1 MLLFSFESFSQLT
14 GTDYLT
20 KPARVISWQ
29 VNVEGKTTVPDAQ
42 TTTDKIKTYKYFD
55 GFGRLL
61 QDIIEGAT
69 PAGKDLIQ
77 LYSYD
82 GFGRQTKSYL
92 PFEYT
97 SVSTGEPYQDRATA
111 ISNQASYYTTGTTA
125 GKIPYDA
132 KPWVQS
138 GVEESPL
145 QRLLKQGSVGN
156 GFQTDEHYKT
166 VNYRASVSGDNV
178 KKWAPDGSSAS
189 TYSANELQVSEGTDE
204 ASATIAVFTDKM
216 GRMVL
221 KRQQV
226 TSTPTWLDTYYIYD
240 LLGNLAWVVPPKA
253 VAKLS
258 SIGGTWNV
266 TSVPNLVFS
275 YVYDYK
281 NRVIEKKVPGAEVV
295 YIIYDPL
302 DRVVLVQ
309 SGNLR
314 SSNKWLYSKYDASG
328 RVITEGVYTDA
339 THTTRSGMQS
349 YVDGL
354 SCYGSS
360 STTYYEARTTGTA
373 SYYTNSCFPTSG
385 TEERLYYYYDD
396 YDTDN
401 DGSADFAYSS
411 QGLSGEGPVTALT
424 RGMPTAINK
433 RIIGA
438 SNWLRS
444 VSFYDKRLN
453 PLQVKSDNQLRALL
467 QDHTTTVID
476 FAGRLNIK
484 NEYHSTSSTANITV
498 RADYS
503 YDVMKR
509 LTEVGQVI
517 NSSSRVIVAR
527 YEYNALGSLVD
538 KKLHSTNGTSY
549 LQSVDY
555 RYNIRGQLTSI
566 NNSTLTSD
574 GGTTNDES
582 NDLWGMDLLY
592 EQQEYCA
599 PGSCDVEVINNTANW
614 TGRISAVKWKASVSG
629 GNTDQRAYVFSYDL
643 AGRMSAAKY
652 IAYNNSTTGWTKHP
666 NGYNEEVSY
675 DENGNIATMLRK
687 AVITASVTT
696 IDSMS
701 YDYGTA
707 ADNNQLLNM
716 TESGS
721 NSYGYRN
728 FTSNSSGYSYD
739 NNGNLTADAK
749 KGTTITYN
757 ELNKPVRITD
767 TSTSKYVEYGYDAAG
782 VRLSKTVYDG
792 STTKTYN
799 YIAGQFYDENNA
811 LSYFSMA
818 EGRVRNASGTFIYE
832 YFITDHQGNVRVSF
846 EDNGSGTAV
855 VRQENSYYPFG
866 MAMPGNTIPSSPN
879 KHLYNAGSE
888 LQDEFSGIIDYYS
901 TFFREYDPVLG
912 RFNGVDPQASATMEL
927 SIYHYSFN
935 DPVNFNDPMG
945 DKAAA
950 PTTNAGDLLQILL
963 SGNINLLEINEYVW
977 WTQMTFTFGGDG
989 QIHGVA
995 IYDNYGGG

>member
-1 MLLFSFESFSQLT
+1 M
-14 GTDYLT
+14 
-20 KPARVISWQ
+20 I
-29 VNVEGKTTVPDAQ
+29 
-42 TTTDKIKTYKYFD
+42 
-55 GFGRLL
+55 
-61 QDIIEGAT
+61 
-69 PAGKDLIQ
+69 
-77 LYSYD
+77 
-82 GFGRQTKSYL
+82 
-92 PFEYT
+92 
-97 SVSTGEPYQDRATA
+97 
-111 ISNQASYYTTGTTA
+111 
-125 GKIPYDA
+125 
-132 KPWVQS
+132 
-138 GVEESPL
+138 
-145 QRLLKQGSVGN
+145 
-156 GFQTDEHYKT
+156 
-166 VNYRASVSGDNV
+166 
-178 KKWAPDGSSAS
+178 
-189 TYSANELQVSEGTDE
+189 
-204 ASATIAVFTDKM
+204 
-216 GRMVL
+216 
-221 KRQQV
+221 
-226 TSTPTWLDTYYIYD
+226 
-240 LLGNLAWVVPPKA
+240 
-253 VAKLS
+253 
-258 SIGGTWNV
+258 
-266 TSVPNLVFS
+266 
-275 YVYDYK
+275 
-281 NRVIEKKVPGAEVV
+281 

-314 SSNKWLYSKYDASG
+314 SSDKWLYSKYDASG

-360 STTYYEARTTGTA
+360 STTYYEARTTGTS
-373 SYYTNSCFPTSG
+373 SYYTNSCFPASG

-396 YDTDN
+396 YDTNN

-411 QGLSGEGPVTALT
+411 QGLSGEGPVTDKT
-424 RGMPTAINK
+424 RGLPTAINK
-433 RIIGA
+433 RIIGT
-438 SNWLRS
+438 SNWLRT

-453 PLQVKSDNQLRALL
+453 PLQVQSDNQLRALL

-484 NEYHSTSSTANITV
+484 NEYNSTSSTANITV

-503 YDVMKR
+503 YDGMKR

-517 NSSSRVIVAR
+517 NGSSRVIVAR

-538 KKLHSTNGTSY
+538 KKLHSTNGITY

-574 GGTTNDES
+574 GGATNDDS

-592 EQQEYCA
+592 EQQEYCN
-599 PGSCDVEVINNTANW
+599 PGSCDVEVINNTSNW

-643 AGRMSAAKY
+643 AGRMTTATYK
-652 IAYNNSTTGWTKHP
+652 AYNNSTTGWTKHP

-687 AVITASVTT
+687 AVIAGSVTT
-696 IDSMS
+696 IDNMT
-701 YDYGTA
+701 YDYGSA
-707 ADNNQLLNM
+707 ADNNKLLNM
-716 TESGS
+716 TETGS

-728 FTSNSSGYSYD
+728 FTSNSTGYSYD
-739 NNGNLTADAK
+739 NNGNLTADDK

-757 ELNKPVRITD
+757 ELNKPVRITQ
-767 TSTSKYVEYGYDAAG
+767 TSTGKYVEYGYDAAG
-782 VRLSKTVYDG
+782 VRLSKTVNDG

-799 YIAGQFYDENNA
+799 YIAGLFYDENNA

-818 EGRVRNASGTFIYE
+818 EGRVRNASGTFTYE

-866 MAMPGNTIPSSPN
+866 LAMPGNTIPSSPN
-879 KHLYNAGSE
+879 NHLYNAGSE

-912 RFNGVDPQASATMEL
+912 RFNGVDPQATATMEL
-927 SIYHYSFN
+927 SIYHYSGN

-945 DKAAA
+945 DLKAASDVNGLLNYLLNINVNSLNG
-950 PTTNAGDLLQILL
+950 PDIISFSFGEYGYVNGIYSFETTVGGGGSSYDLEHEVIELSREGKYKDAYFRIINYYSIVFGISQGKYRIITSGIDYGHSTRLADPSDKDKYNTEEVIVSLSSMVLDWLIPENKATQLRNAEGKEELLSYLNHLSFGDVIRQLYHETVVHVLDLLGRNEFGKRPEEQAEREFRGYYQMWAI
-963 SGNINLLEINEYVW
+963 SGLKEV
-977 WTQMTFTFGGDG
+977 
-989 QIHGVA
+989 
-995 IYDNYGGG
+995 GGGLKFYNWKNAALGSDPRKGAYFKMSVAKQNYYKRQWNEMMGFLITNYFKYIINN

>member
-1 MLLFSFESFSQLT
+1 
-14 GTDYLT
+14 
-20 KPARVISWQ
+20 
-29 VNVEGKTTVPDAQ
+29 
-42 TTTDKIKTYKYFD
+42 
-55 GFGRLL
+55 
-61 QDIIEGAT
+61 
-69 PAGKDLIQ
+69 
-77 LYSYD
+77 
-82 GFGRQTKSYL
+82 
-92 PFEYT
+92 
-97 SVSTGEPYQDRATA
+97 
-111 ISNQASYYTTGTTA
+111 
-125 GKIPYDA
+125 
-132 KPWVQS
+132 
-138 GVEESPL
+138 
-145 QRLLKQGSVGN
+145 
-156 GFQTDEHYKT
+156 
-166 VNYRASVSGDNV
+166 
-178 KKWAPDGSSAS
+178 
-189 TYSANELQVSEGTDE
+189 
-204 ASATIAVFTDKM
+204 
-216 GRMVL
+216 
-221 KRQQV
+221 
-226 TSTPTWLDTYYIYD
+226 
-240 LLGNLAWVVPPKA
+240 
-253 VAKLS
+253 
-258 SIGGTWNV
+258 
-266 TSVPNLVFS
+266 
-275 YVYDYK
+275 
-281 NRVIEKKVPGAEVV
+281 
-295 YIIYDPL
+295 
-302 DRVVLVQ
+302 
-309 SGNLR
+309 
-314 SSNKWLYSKYDASG
+314 
-328 RVITEGVYTDA
+328 
-339 THTTRSGMQS
+339 
-349 YVDGL
+349 
-354 SCYGSS
+354 
-360 STTYYEARTTGTA
+360 
-373 SYYTNSCFPTSG
+373 
-385 TEERLYYYYDD
+385 
-396 YDTDN
+396 
-401 DGSADFAYSS
+401 
-411 QGLSGEGPVTALT
+411 
-424 RGMPTAINK
+424 
-433 RIIGA
+433 
-438 SNWLRS
+438 
-444 VSFYDKRLN
+444 
-453 PLQVKSDNQLRALL
+453 
-467 QDHTTTVID
+467 
-476 FAGRLNIK
+476 
-484 NEYHSTSSTANITV
+484 
-498 RADYS
+498 
-503 YDVMKR
+503 
-509 LTEVGQVI
+509 
-517 NSSSRVIVAR
+517 
-527 YEYNALGSLVD
+527 
-538 KKLHSTNGTSY
+538 
-549 LQSVDY
+549 
-555 RYNIRGQLTSI
+555 
-566 NNSTLTSD
+566 
-574 GGTTNDES
+574 
-582 NDLWGMDLLY
+582 MDLLY

-927 SIYHYSFN
+927 SIYLS
-935 DPVNFNDPMG
+935 
-945 DKAAA
+945 
-950 PTTNAGDLLQILL
+950 LLL
-963 SGNINLLEINEYVW
+963 
-977 WTQMTFTFGGDG
+977 
-989 QIHGVA
+989 
-995 IYDNYGGG
+995 